1 MFARFYAFIDALHT
15 GLTCTIVWFLD
26 QSALMLCAAKA
37 APMLAM
43 VVLCLKCLV
52 IFLAVVMVRVTVPKF
67 KLETLSKLGWLYSLV
82 ILLCVFLVYWLG
94 FFTM

>member
-1 MFARFYAFIDALHT
+1 VCGAVFM
-15 GLTCTIVWFLD
+15 GLTCCGVWVLD
-26 QSALMLCAAKA
+26 QAAFMLSSAKA

-67 KLETLSKLGWLYSLV
+67 KLETLSKLG
-82 ILLCVFLVYWLG
+82 
-94 FFTM
+94 

>member
-1 MFARFYAFIDALHT
+1 MS
-15 GLTCTIVWFLD
+15 LTCTGVWLLD
-26 QSALMLCAAKA
+26 RAAFILSLFRT

-43 VVLCLKCLV
+43 VMLCLKCLV

-82 ILLCVFLVYWLG
+82 MLLCVFLIYWLG
-94 FFTM
+94 FFVM